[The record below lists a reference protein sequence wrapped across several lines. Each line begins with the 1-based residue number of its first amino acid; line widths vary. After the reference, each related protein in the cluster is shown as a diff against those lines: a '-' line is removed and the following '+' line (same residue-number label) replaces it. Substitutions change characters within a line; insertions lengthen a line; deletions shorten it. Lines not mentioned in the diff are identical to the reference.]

1 MKNSIVWLA
10 SYPKS
15 GNTWT
20 RAFLSNYL
28 INPEQPIPINQMN
41 RFGMGDSIAKT
52 YHMVAGR
59 EINMGDLGLVLSLR
73 EKVLRGIVANNA
85 DINFAKTHNIK
96 SIAQGVELIPD
107 RFTRSAIYIL
117 RNPLDMVLSYA
128 RHYGMSA
135 EQATKMIG
143 SKDNASAPSKTNA
156 ADYLGTWS
164 AHVESWTAAANYPVL
179 VLRYEDLLED
189 PETHFAKAVEHV
201 GLPVDEKR
209 LKKAIKFSSFK
220 ELSKQEKKGGFV
232 EKSEQAK
239 TFFTKGTS
247 GYWKDELDKDL
258 VRRIRRDHRIVMK
271 RYGYYD
277 D

>member
-20 RAFLSNYL
+20 RAFLANYL
-28 INPEQPIPINQMN
+28 VNPDNPIPINQIN

-59 EINMGDLGLVLSLR
+59 QIDLNNVELVLSLR
-73 EKVLRGIVANNA
+73 EKVLRGIVANDA
-85 DINFAKTHNIK
+85 DVNFTKTHNIK
-96 SIAQGVELIPD
+96 KIARGVELIPD

-128 RHYGMSA
+128 RHYGITA
-135 EQATKMIG
+135 EDAVKRIG
-143 SKDNASAPSKTNA
+143 NSDNGNAPTPTTTA
-156 ADYLGTWS
+156 EFLGKWS
-164 AHVESWTAAANYPVL
+164 DHVDSWTAPAPYPVL
-179 VLRYEDLLED
+179 VLRYEDLLDD
-189 PETHFAKAVEHV
+189 PETQFARIVEHI
-201 GLPVDEKR
+201 GMPLDDKR

-220 ELSKQEKKGGFV
+220 ELSKQEKKAGFV

-239 TFFTKGTS
+239 SFFTKGTS
-247 GYWKDELDKDL
+247 GQWQDELDNDL
-258 VRRIRRDHRIVMK
+258 VRRIRRDHRVVMK
-271 RYGYYD
+271 RYGYYE
-277 D
+277 

>member
-20 RAFLSNYL
+20 RAFLANYL
-28 INPEQPIPINQMN
+28 VNPDAPIPINQIN

-52 YHMVAGR
+52 YHMVAGWQ
-59 EINMGDLGLVLSLR
+59 IDLNNIELVLSLR

-85 DINFAKTHNIK
+85 DVNFTKTHNIK
-96 SIAQGVELIPD
+96 KVARGVELIPD

-128 RHYGMSA
+128 RHYGITVEDA
-135 EQATKMIG
+135 VKRIGNADNGNAPTATTTG
-143 SKDNASAPSKTNA
+143 EF
-156 ADYLGTWS
+156 LGNWS
-164 AHVESWTAAANYPVL
+164 GHVDSWTAPAPYPVL

-189 PETHFAKAVEHV
+189 PEAHFAKIVEHI
-201 GLPVDEKR
+201 GMPLESKR

-220 ELSKQEKKGGFV
+220 ELSKQEKKDGFV

-247 GYWKDELDKDL
+247 GQWKDELDNDL

-271 RYGYYD
+271 RYGYYE
-277 D
+277 

>member
-20 RAFLSNYL
+20 RAFLANYL
-28 INPEQPIPINQMN
+28 VNPDKPIPINQIN

-59 EINMGDLGLVLSLR
+59 QIDLNNIELVLSLR

-85 DINFAKTHNIK
+85 DVNFTKTHNIK
-96 SIAQGVELIPD
+96 KVARGVELIPD

-128 RHYGMSA
+128 RHYGTSVEEA
-135 EQATKMIG
+135 VKRIG
-143 SKDNASAPSKTNA
+143 NKDNGNAATTATTAEFLGNWSDHVDSWTASAP
-156 ADYLGTWS
+156 
-164 AHVESWTAAANYPVL
+164 YPVL

-189 PETHFAKAVEHV
+189 PEVHFAKIVEHI
-201 GLPVDEKR
+201 GMPLDDKR
-209 LKKAIKFSSFK
+209 LKKAVKFSSFK
-220 ELSKQEKKGGFV
+220 ELSKQEKKDGFV

-239 TFFTKGTS
+239 SFFTKGTS
-247 GYWKDELDKDL
+247 GQWKDELNNDL
-258 VRRIRRDHRIVMK
+258 VRRIRRDHRVVMK
-271 RYGYYD
+271 RYGYYE
-277 D
+277 